1 MKLFKISGS
10 SMSPTLNDGEIL
22 LSKRPHLIKVGFIY
36 VINHTDLG
44 VIVKRLKDQ
53 KNNKY
58 FFEGDNLKLST
69 PSSVIGPVS
78 RERIIGQAICSLG
91 RKRIRRL

>member
-1 MKLFKISGS
+1 
-10 SMSPTLNDGEIL
+10 MSPTLNDGEIL

-44 VIVKRLKDQ
+44 VIVKRLKGQ

-58 FFEGDNLKLST
+58 FFEGDHLKL
-69 PSSVIGPVS
+69 
-78 RERIIGQAICSLG
+78 
-91 RKRIRRL
+91 